1 MKYQRSFMF
10 ALLAAAAIAAAVA
23 PAFAHHSFAMFD
35 ITKQQTVTGTV
46 SRIDWTNPHIWLWI
60 DVPND
65 KGGSDTYG
73 FEGMSPNFL
82 ARRGW
87 TRTTLKAGDKITVN
101 YRPMKDGKNG
111 GMFMTAKA
119 NGKALSMMGG
129 SDDPSQAYEQK

>member
-1 MKYQRSFMF
+1 MF
-10 ALLAAAAIAAAVA
+10 ALLAAALIAAAA
-23 PAFAHHSFAMFD
+23 PAFAHHSFAAFD
-35 ITKQQTVTGTV
+35 ITTQKTVTGTV
-46 SRIDWTNPHIWLWI
+46 SKVDWTNPHIWLWI
-60 DVPND
+60 NVPND
-65 KGGSDTYG
+65 KGGNDTYG

-101 YRPMKDGKNG
+101 YRPMKDGSKG

-129 SDDPSQAYEQK
+129 SDDPSQAYDQK